1 MLAFLLPLFPSLR
14 MQRPPRFNPADEEE
28 DTYAIINSEN
38 LGSRKRGRTLAR
50 YYLDNFGSFRNS
62 NEQYQA
68 LLYCLT
74 ELALIIDK
82 SATRSELQ
90 YGIGNHLHKILEGI
104 DQRDR
109 QLKSHFKDFQA
120 EGNSLKEEI
129 DNLVNQTRA
138 ELEEMVKSVRK
149 GVMRELKT
157 MIRASIDEQA
167 DTANQVSQAAGAKIH
182 SIESTSN
189 TQMILFFAGFQ
200 ILIGLCLYFSW
211 KYAALK
217 S

>member
-1 MLAFLLPLFPSLR
+1 MLFLLLPLAPSLR

-90 YGIGNHLHKILEGI
+90 YGIGNHLHKILESI

-120 EGNSLKEEI
+120 EGNSLKQEI

-138 ELEEMVKSVRK
+138 ELEEMVNSVRK
-149 GVMRELKT
+149 SVMKELKS
-157 MIRASIDEQA
+157 MIRLSINQQERTVD
-167 DTANQVSQAAGAKIH
+167 QVSKAAGAKLQ
-182 SIESTSN
+182 SLEATSN
-189 TQMILFFAGFQ
+189 TQMYLFFGGFQ
-200 ILIGLCLYFSW
+200 VLIFLCLYFSW
-211 KYAALK
+211 KYAKLTT
-217 S
+217 

>member
-1 MLAFLLPLFPSLR
+1 

-90 YGIGNHLHKILEGI
+90 YGIGTHLHKILEAI

-109 QLKSHFKDFQA
+109 QLKGHFKDFQS
-120 EGNSLKEEI
+120 EGNALKNEI
-129 DNLVNQTRA
+129 DSLINQTGA
-138 ELEEMVKSVRK
+138 ELEGMVKTVRK
-149 GVMRELKT
+149 GVMTALKT
-157 MIRASIDEQA
+157 LIRDSIAQQAQTASH
-167 DTANQVSQAAGAKIH
+167 VSQVAGAKIQ
-182 SIESTSN
+182 SIETTSN
-189 TQMILFFAGFQ
+189 TQMILFFSGFQ
-200 ILIGLCLYFSW
+200 VLIGLCLYFAW
-211 KYAALK
+211 KYAALRT
-217 S
+217 